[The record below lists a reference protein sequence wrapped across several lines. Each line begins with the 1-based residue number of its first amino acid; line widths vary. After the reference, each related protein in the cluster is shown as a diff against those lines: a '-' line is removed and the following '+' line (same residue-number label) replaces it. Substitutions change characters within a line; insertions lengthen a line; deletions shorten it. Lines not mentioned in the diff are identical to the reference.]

1 MAPIVSFRSLLAV
14 LAGIIFAALPSHSSA
29 QESRWEL
36 YGAEEGLSQQ
46 TAQAFFQDSRG
57 YLWIGTRAGLNR
69 FDGTRFRRF
78 GIGQG
83 LENDWINDITEDKN
97 GVLWVATN
105 NGLSSWTEQSGFQ
118 NFGVADGLPDKTV
131 SSVAPDGCGGIWI
144 GTPAGLVSYADG
156 TWQRYGKNQGL
167 DAESIVSLAPGL
179 DGSLFVGSRNGLFYW
194 DGSTFTAIDPG
205 RLAGQTVLGL
215 DVDHQGVAWVSSGAV
230 VIGYRDGVAV
240 DERAVLPGTTLLNLV
255 ALRDGSQWVRTTWGT
270 ALVSDADVREY
281 STANGLP
288 ILTVMSVFE
297 DREGIL
303 WAGGIGGI
311 AKLIGRPFEN
321 YTQEQGLGSN
331 TVWQITRDDVG
342 DLWAA
347 TTSGLSR
354 LSSGDWTTYTRE
366 HGLAGDFV
374 RTVHV
379 DGDGVMWVGSEGGL
393 DRLTETGFESVP
405 LPVGSPEIFWM
416 DEDQLGTLWI
426 ATRGSGVLRASRS
439 PEGTREWRQ
448 VEVPGQRFSNARILA
463 ARDGSVWISG
473 DHGLSRWD
481 GNSWMTYTTADG
493 LAANEPYF
501 LAEDME
507 GLLWFGYH
515 SSRGLTSF
523 DGVRFATYTT
533 ADGLSSDAVYSVG
546 ADRTGNVW
554 VGTSHG
560 LDRYDGSRFVSFGTK
575 DGFVGS
581 ESNAGSFF
589 ADADGT
595 LWFGA
600 IGGLSHY
607 NPSHDLSLGN
617 PPTVDIAQFLFGGV
631 PLSGDETE
639 APYERR
645 DVSTTV
651 YALSNVN
658 REAISLRY
666 RLIPSTTP
674 LLPTFFQATTLGVPW
689 HGLKGAD
696 IQFNNLA
703 PGGYRLEVQ
712 GRKYGGAWSESA
724 EASFSI
730 GAPIWQQWWFV
741 VLLGAALALGARA
754 VLAWKLRRVRAR
766 NALLSEHI
774 DQLEEADRIK
784 NEFLSNMS
792 HEIRTPV
799 AGIMGF
805 AAVLREEV
813 AVPHVEFVDHI
824 MASAARLQRTLDSV
838 LALAQLS
845 NDRLQIELSTINV
858 AAEVAAAVQ
867 AMRPAAVNKNLY
879 LTFRDLAGSPEAY
892 THEGHLGRILD
903 ILIFNAI
910 KFTEE
915 GGIEITV
922 EADEEHVHLTVEDTG
937 IGIEEDFLP
946 QLFEPFRQASSGA
959 SRTHEGNG
967 LGLTITKRLVELMG
981 GSVSVESSPG
991 EGSRFIISLA
1001 RHTPGAPHRPP
1012 RSERP
1017 PVKRQNSR
1025 TRLRSFV
1032 RK

>member
-1 MAPIVSFRSLLAV
+1 MLKHVPIRPLAAL
-14 LAGIIFAALPSHSSA
+14 LAGIIFVGWPSHSSA

-36 YGAEEGLSQQ
+36 YGAEAGLSQQ

-69 FDGTRFRRF
+69 FDGARFTTY

-83 LENDWINDITEDKN
+83 LENDWINDVTEDAN

-105 NGLSSWTEQSGFQ
+105 NGLSSWTEADGFE
-118 NFGVADGLPDKTV
+118 NFGVTDGLPDKTV
-131 SSVAPDGCGGIWI
+131 SVVAPDGCGGIWI
-144 GTPAGLVSYADG
+144 GTPSGLVSYTDG
-156 TWQRYGKNQGL
+156 TWQRFGSKQGL
-167 DAESIVSLAPGL
+167 DAQAVVSLAPGQYG
-179 DGSLFVGSRNGLFYW
+179 DLFVGTNNGLFHW
-194 DGSTFTAIDPG
+194 DGSSFSAVDPG
-205 RLAGQTVLGL
+205 RLAGRSIQGL
-215 DVDHQGVAWVSSGAV
+215 DVDDDGVVWVSDRQFV
-230 VIGYRDGVAV
+230 VGYRNGHIVQ
-240 DERAVLPGTTLLNLV
+240 EHPGLIGATPLNLV
-255 ALRDGSQWVRTTWGT
+255 ALADGSKWVRTSTGT
-270 ALVSDADVREY
+270 ALVSDAGVREY

-288 ILTVMSVFE
+288 ILTVISVFE

-321 YTQEQGLGSN
+321 YTQDQGLGSN

-342 DLWAA
+342 DLWVA
-347 TTSGLSR
+347 TTLGLSR
-354 LSSGDWTTYTRE
+354 LSSGEWTTFTRAD
-366 HGLAGDFV
+366 GLPGDFV

-379 DGDGVMWVGSEGGL
+379 DRDGVMWVGSQGGL
-393 DRLTETGFESVP
+393 SRRTKTGFENSP

-416 DEDQLGTLWI
+416 AEDQLGTLWI
-426 ATRGSGVLRASRS
+426 STRGSGILSARS
-439 PEGTREWRQ
+439 TPDGTRNWRR

-473 DHGLSRWD
+473 DNGLSRWD
-481 GNSWMTYTTADG
+481 GNAWMTYTTADG
-493 LAANEPYF
+493 LPANEPYF
-501 LAEDME
+501 LAEDLD
-507 GLLWFGYH
+507 GVLWFGYH

-523 DGVRFATYTT
+523 DGVEFTTYTT

-546 ADRTGNVW
+546 ADHDGNVW
-554 VGTSHG
+554 VGTANG
-560 LDRYDGSRFVSFGTK
+560 LDRYDGNRFVSFGTK

-595 LWFGA
+595 IWFGA

-607 NPSHDLSLGN
+607 DPSHDLSLGE
-617 PPTVDIAQFLFGGV
+617 PPIVDLSPFHFGGA
-631 PLSGDETE
+631 PLGPEETK
-639 APYERR
+639 APYDRR
-645 DVSTTV
+645 DVSTTAR
-651 YALSNVN
+651 ALSNVN
-658 REAISLRY
+658 REAITLRY
-666 RLIPSTTP
+666 RLTPSSAA
-674 LLPTFFQATTLGVPW
+674 LLPTFFQPTTIEVPW
-689 HGLKGAD
+689 HDLQGAD
-696 IQFNNLA
+696 IRFNNLA
-703 PGGYRLEVQ
+703 PGGYLLEVQ
-712 GRKYGGAWSESA
+712 GSKYGGEWSESA
-724 EASFSI
+724 EAHFTIS
-730 GAPIWQQWWFV
+730 APLWQRWWFI
-741 VLLGAALALGARA
+741 VLLGAALACAARV
-754 VLAWKLRRVRAR
+754 VLDWKLRRVQAR
-766 NALLSEHI
+766 NALLREHI

-813 AVPHVEFVDHI
+813 AAPHVEFVDHI

-845 NDRLQIELSTINV
+845 NDRLQIDLSPVDV

-867 AMRPAAVNKNLY
+867 AMRPAAVNKDLY
-879 LTFRDLAGSPEAY
+879 LTFRDLAGRPQAY
-892 THEGHLGRILD
+892 THDGHLGRILD

-910 KFTEE
+910 KFTES
-915 GGIEITV
+915 GGVEISV

-946 QLFEPFRQASSGA
+946 QLFEPFKQASTGA
-959 SRTHEGNG
+959 ARTHEGNG

-981 GSVSVESSPG
+981 GTVTVESTLG

-1001 RHTPGAPHRPP
+1001 RHTPGSPHLPP
-1012 RSERP
+1012 RPERP
-1017 PVKRQNSR
+1017 SIKRQTSR
-1025 TRLRSFV
+1025 TRLRTFV